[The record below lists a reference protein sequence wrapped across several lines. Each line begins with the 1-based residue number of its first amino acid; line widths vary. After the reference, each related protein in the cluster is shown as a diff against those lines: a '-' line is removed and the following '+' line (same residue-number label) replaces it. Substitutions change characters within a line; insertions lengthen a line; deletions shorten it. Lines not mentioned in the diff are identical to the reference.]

1 MTEKKKYI
9 YIYICIYIEK
19 IKSTVNFTHLSN
31 KCHNIFIKYLFLVMI
46 GHNFIFYYFIL
57 IYKKLTLK

>member
-1 MTEKKKYI
+1 MTEKTNIYI
-9 YIYICIYIEK
+9 YIYIYEK
-19 IKSTVNFTHLSN
+19 TKSTVNFTYLLN
-31 KCHNIFIKYLFLVMI
+31 KCHNIFTKYLFLIMI